1 MKKQRIYISGPM
13 TSSDSEE
20 QARNVQAFHDC
31 ATLLRASGCRP
42 VNPANVWPCKYPRI
56 YRLLKRVLGEDGAY
70 RTVLVYDLWLLSR
83 SDTICMIDG
92 WQLSRG
98 AKIEEGFAFRLGI
111 VRSHTYDPKQQ
122 KLMPFQKG
130 KKKRKFDDLQ
140 LVREAAATVTDL
152 SEAAAAFAA
161 LGRSMSRMDGNNKK
175 NELKRNK

>member
-1 MKKQRIYISGPM
+1 MKKQKVYISGPM

-31 ATLLRASGCRP
+31 ALLLRASGCRP
-42 VNPANVWPCKYPRI
+42 VNPANAWPCKFPRL
-56 YRLLKRVLGEDGAY
+56 YRTMERLLGEDGAY

-130 KKKRKFDDLQ
+130 KKKRKLDEQ
-140 LVREAAATVTDL
+140 QTV
-152 SEAAAAFAA
+152 SEAAAAVTA
-161 LGRSMSRMDGNNKK
+161 LGKAMSRIGGSNKK

>member
-1 MKKQRIYISGPM
+1 MKKQRIYISGAM
-13 TSSDSEE
+13 TAPTQEE

-31 ATLLRASGCRP
+31 ATLLRASGCQP
-42 VNPANVWPCKYPRI
+42 VNPANVWPCKFPRL
-56 YRLLKRVLGEDGAY
+56 YRAMERLLGKVRAY

-111 VRSHTYDPKQQ
+111 VRSHTYDPKQK

-130 KKKRKFDDLQ
+130 KKKRKLTETKPNQ
-140 LVREAAATVTDL
+140 
-152 SEAAAAFAA
+152 
-161 LGRSMSRMDGNNKK
+161 NK
-175 NELKRNK
+175 E

>member
-31 ATLLRASGCRP
+31 ATLLRALGCQP
-42 VNPANVWPCKYPRI
+42 VNPARCWACRFKWLY
-56 YRLLKRVLGEDGAY
+56 KAMERVLGKERAY
-70 RTVLVYDLWLLSR
+70 RTILLYDLWMLSR
-83 SDTICMIDG
+83 SDSICMIDG
-92 WQLSRG
+92 WQKSRG

-130 KKKRKFDDLQ
+130 KKKRKL
-140 LVREAAATVTDL
+140 ETT
-152 SEAAAAFAA
+152 
-161 LGRSMSRMDGNNKK
+161 NK
-175 NELKRNK
+175 E

>member
-31 ATLLRASGCRP
+31 ALLLRASGCRP
-42 VNPANVWPCKYPRI
+42 VNPARCWACRFKWLYKAME
-56 YRLLKRVLGEDGAY
+56 RLLGKERAY

-83 SDTICMIDG
+83 SDTICMIDR
-92 WQLSRG
+92 WQQSRG

-122 KLMPFQKG
+122 KLMPFQKDR
-130 KKKRKFDDLQ
+130 KKRKL
-140 LVREAAATVTDL
+140 ET
-152 SEAAAAFAA
+152 S
-161 LGRSMSRMDGNNKK
+161 NK
-175 NELKRNK
+175 E

>member
-31 ATLLRASGCRP
+31 ATLLLASGCRP
-42 VNPANVWPCKYPRI
+42 VNPARCWACRFKWLYKAME
-56 YRLLKRVLGEDGAY
+56 RLLGEDGAY

-83 SDTICMIDG
+83 SDNICMIDG
-92 WQLSRG
+92 WQQSRG

-130 KKKRKFDDLQ
+130 KKKHKL
-140 LVREAAATVTDL
+140 ET
-152 SEAAAAFAA
+152 S
-161 LGRSMSRMDGNNKK
+161 NK
-175 NELKRNK
+175 E

>member
-42 VNPANVWPCKYPRI
+42 VNPANVWPCKHAWL
-56 YRLLKRVLGEDGAY
+56 YRLMERLLGEERAY
-70 RTVLVYDLWLLSR
+70 RTVLLYDLWLLSR
-83 SDTICMIDG
+83 SDNICMIDK

-130 KKKRKFDDLQ
+130 KKKRKLAETKPNQ
-140 LVREAAATVTDL
+140 
-152 SEAAAAFAA
+152 
-161 LGRSMSRMDGNNKK
+161 NNKQ
-175 NELKRNK
+175 

>member
-1 MKKQRIYISGPM
+1 MKHQKVYISGPM

-42 VNPANVWPCKYPRI
+42 VNPANVWPCKHAWLYH
-56 YRLLKRVLGEDGAY
+56 LLERVLGEERAY

-92 WQLSRG
+92 WQQSRG

-130 KKKRKFDDLQ
+130 KKKRKLDEQ
-140 LVREAAATVTDL
+140 QAVSEVAAAVT
-152 SEAAAAFAA
+152 A
-161 LGRSMSRMDGNNKK
+161 LGKAMSRIGGNKK
-175 NELKRNK
+175 NEPKRNK

>member
-42 VNPANVWPCKYPRI
+42 VNPARCWACRFKWLYKAMERM
-56 YRLLKRVLGEDGAY
+56 LGKDGAY

-92 WQLSRG
+92 WQQSRVR
-98 AKIEEGFAFRLGI
+98 RLRRALPSAWASC
-111 VRSHTYDPKQQ
+111 VRTPTTRSSRSSC
-122 KLMPFQKG
+122 PFFQA
-130 KKKRKFDDLQ
+130 R
-140 LVREAAATVTDL
+140 
-152 SEAAAAFAA
+152 
-161 LGRSMSRMDGNNKK
+161 RSVN
-175 NELKRNK
+175 

>member
-20 QARNVQAFHDC
+20 QERNVQAFYDC
-31 ATLLRASGCRP
+31 ATLINSHTELKA
-42 VNPANVWPCKYPRI
+42 VNPANCWAC
-56 YRLLKRVLGEDGAY
+56 RLKWLYKAMERVLGEERAY

-122 KLMPFQKG
+122 KLMPFQKD
-130 KKKRKFDDLQ
+130 KKKRKLDEQ
-140 LVREAAATVTDL
+140 QPV
-152 SEAAAAFAA
+152 SEAAAAVTA
-161 LGRSMSRMDGNNKK
+161 LGKAMSRMGGSNKK

>member
-20 QARNVQAFHDC
+20 QARNVQAFRAC
-31 ATLLRASGCRP
+31 SSLLRASGCRP
-42 VNPANVWPCKYPRI
+42 VNPANVWPCKFPRL
-56 YRLLKRVLGEDGAY
+56 YRAMERLLGEDGAY

-83 SDTICMIDG
+83 SDNICMIDG

-122 KLMPFQKG
+122 KLMPFQKD
-130 KKKRKFDDLQ
+130 KKKRKLDEQ
-140 LVREAAATVTDL
+140 LPV
-152 SEAAAAFAA
+152 SEAAAAVAA
-161 LGRSMSRMDGNNKK
+161 LGKAMSRMGGSNKK

>member
-1 MKKQRIYISGPM
+1 MKKQKVYISGLM

-20 QARNVQAFHDC
+20 QERNVQAFHDC
-31 ATLLRASGCRP
+31 ALLLRASGCRP
-42 VNPANVWPCKYPRI
+42 VNPANVWPCKHPRI
-56 YRLLKRVLGEDGAY
+56 YRLIERLLGEERAY

-83 SDTICMIDG
+83 SDNICMIDG

-111 VRSHTYDPKQQ
+111 VRSHTYDPKQK

-130 KKKRKFDDLQ
+130 KKKHKLDEQ
-140 LVREAAATVTDL
+140 QPV
-152 SEAAAAFAA
+152 SEAAAAVTT
-161 LGRSMSRMDGNNKK
+161 LGNAMSRMGGSNKK

>member
-13 TSSDSEE
+13 TSIDSEE

-31 ATLLRASGCRP
+31 ATLINSHAGLRA
-42 VNPANVWPCKYPRI
+42 VNPANAWPCKYAWL
-56 YRLLKRVLGEDGAY
+56 YRLMERVLGEDGAY

-83 SDTICMIDG
+83 SGNICMIDG

-122 KLMPFQKG
+122 KLMPFLKD
-130 KKKRKFDDLQ
+130 KKKRKLDEQ
-140 LVREAAATVTDL
+140 QPISEVAAAVTV
-152 SEAAAAFAA
+152 
-161 LGRSMSRMDGNNKK
+161 LGKAMSRMDGCNKK
-175 NELKRNK
+175 NEPKRNK

>member
-42 VNPANVWPCKYPRI
+42 VNPANVWPCRWAWL
-56 YRLLKRVLGEDGAY
+56 YRAMERVLGKEGAY
-70 RTVLVYDLWLLSR
+70 RTVLLYDLWLLSR
-83 SDTICMIDG
+83 ADTICMIDG
-92 WQLSRG
+92 WKESRG

-122 KLMPFQKG
+122 KLMPFLKD
-130 KKKRKFDDLQ
+130 KKKRKLTETKPNQ
-140 LVREAAATVTDL
+140 
-152 SEAAAAFAA
+152 
-161 LGRSMSRMDGNNKK
+161 NK
-175 NELKRNK
+175 E

>member
-1 MKKQRIYISGPM
+1 MKRQKVYISGPM

-31 ATLLRASGCRP
+31 ATLINSHAGLRP
-42 VNPANVWPCKYPRI
+42 VNPANAWPCKFPRL
-56 YRLLKRVLGEDGAY
+56 YRAMERVLGKDRAY

-92 WQLSRG
+92 WQKSRG

-130 KKKRKFDDLQ
+130 KKKRKLTETKTNQ
-140 LVREAAATVTDL
+140 
-152 SEAAAAFAA
+152 
-161 LGRSMSRMDGNNKK
+161 NK
-175 NELKRNK
+175 E

>member
-1 MKKQRIYISGPM
+1 MKHQKVYISGPM

-42 VNPANVWPCKYPRI
+42 VNPANVFACRCPRI
-56 YRLLKRVLGEDGAY
+56 YRLLERVLGEDGAY

-83 SDTICMIDG
+83 SDSICMIDG
-92 WQLSRG
+92 WQESRG

-111 VRSHTYDPKQQ
+111 VRSHTYDPKQK

-130 KKKRKFDDLQ
+130 KKKHKL
-140 LVREAAATVTDL
+140 ET
-152 SEAAAAFAA
+152 S
-161 LGRSMSRMDGNNKK
+161 NK
-175 NELKRNK
+175 E

>member
-1 MKKQRIYISGPM
+1 MKRQKVYISGPM

-20 QARNVQAFHDC
+20 QERNVQAFHDC

-42 VNPANVWPCKYPRI
+42 VNPANAWPCKFPRL
-56 YRLLKRVLGEDGAY
+56 YRAMERLLGKERSY
-70 RTVLVYDLWLLSR
+70 RTVLVYDLWMLSR

-98 AKIEEGFAFRLGI
+98 AKVEEDFAFRLGI

-122 KLMPFQKG
+122 RLMPFQKD
-130 KKKRKFDDLQ
+130 KKKRKLDEQ
-140 LVREAAATVTDL
+140 QPV
-152 SEAAAAFAA
+152 SEAAAAVAA
-161 LGRSMSRMDGNNKK
+161 FGNAMSRMGGSNKK

>member
-1 MKKQRIYISGPM
+1 MKKQRIYISGPI

-31 ATLLRASGCRP
+31 ATLLRASGCQP
-42 VNPANVWPCKYPRI
+42 VNPANVFACRCPRI
-56 YRLLKRVLGEDGAY
+56 YRLLERVLGEDGAY

-83 SDTICMIDG
+83 ADNICMIDG

-122 KLMPFQKG
+122 KLMPFLKD
-130 KKKRKFDDLQ
+130 RKNRKLTETKPNQ
-140 LVREAAATVTDL
+140 
-152 SEAAAAFAA
+152 
-161 LGRSMSRMDGNNKK
+161 NK
-175 NELKRNK
+175 E

>member
-1 MKKQRIYISGPM
+1 MKKQRIYISGAM
-13 TSSDSEE
+13 TAPTQEE

-42 VNPANVWPCKYPRI
+42 VNPANAWPCRWAWL
-56 YRLLKRVLGEDGAY
+56 YRLLERLLGKDGAY

-111 VRSHTYDPKQQ
+111 VRSHTYDPKQK

-130 KKKRKFDDLQ
+130 KKKRKLTETKPNQ
-140 LVREAAATVTDL
+140 
-152 SEAAAAFAA
+152 
-161 LGRSMSRMDGNNKK
+161 NK
-175 NELKRNK
+175 E